1 LEVILETQGAGGIS
15 LVGGSLALDFANTAG
30 GRFLAE
36 SSEHLLAPAD
46 VIDWSL
52 HAGAADAATAQ
63 RAGAVIA
70 KDSEEGGKLLRHA
83 VQLREAIHRAG
94 MAIAHGEGAA
104 TADLDIVKDFARK
117 AIAAAALVPTASAGY
132 AFDFS
137 GAPTEFA
144 LLGPVAWSAIELLQ
158 HGRLDRLKECPGDD
172 CGWLFIDT
180 SKNGSRR
187 WCDMATCGNR
197 SKVNRH
203 RHRH

>member
-30 GRFLAE
+30 GRFLPE
-36 SSEHLLAPAD
+36 PSEHLHTPAD
-46 VIDWSL
+46 VVDWSM
-52 HAGAADAATAQ
+52 HAGAADAATAR

-94 MAIAHGEGAA
+94 MAIAHGEETA

-117 AIAAAALVPTASAGY
+117 AIAAAALVPADAGY

-144 LLGPVAWSAIELLQ
+144 LLGQVAWSAIELLQ